1 MGTSKNINDGLLN
14 VVDAAK
20 YLGITS
26 RALSLLC
33 SRHRILFI
41 KFGSHNRFTKQY
53 LDEWIKDR
61 ERAASLITVEDAA
74 KYLGVAKATLYCKY
88 KSWKVP
94 YVKIDK
100 RNCLGKQLLRFDKK
114 DLDVWMTNK
123 GKKL

>member
-1 MGTSKNINDGLLN
+1 MGTPENINDGLIS

-100 RNCLGKQLLRFDKK
+100 RNCLGKQLLRFDRK
-114 DLDVWMTNK
+114 DLDVWITNK
-123 GKKL
+123 VKKL